1 MRKEWSKELAEARRS
16 RQPFSCA
23 SLIARRAGD
32 FPVYLKPLQDP
43 PGQFTYV
50 LSELVI
56 TQANLKSI
64 FWVTARRKMRG
75 YRKI

>member
-1 MRKEWSKELAEARRS
+1 MRKEWSKDLAEAHRP

-23 SLIARRAGD
+23 SFIARRTRG
-32 FPVYLKPLQDP
+32 FPVYLEPLQDP